1 MTKKT
6 TEAVVPTGRAGPK
19 KQVTIRYPLSILE
32 RIDEIA
38 KSTHNSRSEVLLRLL
53 TYALD
58 ESGLGAR

>member
-1 MTKKT
+1 MTKK
-6 TEAVVPTGRAGPK
+6 TEAVVPIGRAGPK

-58 ESGLGAR
+58 ESGLGAQ